1 MTKDGWTIRRAA
13 EEFGVPRSTLFDH
26 ISGWVEFGARSGP
39 SRYLSDQEEKEM
51 VRFLVAKIGFARTRK
66 QALTL
71 VRMAIARKKGK
82 DPDEVNVTMGWWNS
96 FRKRHPQLTVRSASC
111 LAYNG
116 AIAQD
121 PEIISNY
128 FHLLEET
135 LLQNGLLDEA
145 TQIFSC
151 DESGFPLDHKPGKV
165 ICQRG
170 LKELSLTTSGDKAQL
185 TVLACASASGYVLPP
200 LIIFDRKC
208 LKPEHTEGEIPGTLY
223 GLNKNGW
230 IDSDIFEG
238 WFQQHFLKRTPPT
251 RTLLLL
257 LDGHSSRYQPSVIR
271 KAAENGVIMFCLPP
285 HTTHM
290 CQPLDKTC
298 FSPLKAA

>member
-1 MTKDGWTIRRAA
+1 MIKDGWTIRRAA

-26 ISGWVEFGARSGP
+26 ISGWVEFGGRSGP
-39 SRYLSDQEEKEM
+39 SCYLSDQEEKEM
-51 VRFLVAKIGFARTRK
+51 VRFLVGCVKIGFARTRK

-96 FRKRHPQLTVRSASC
+96 FRKRHQQLTARSASR

-128 FHLLEET
+128 FDLLEET

-145 TQIFSC
+145 TRIFNC

-200 LIIFDRKC
+200 LIIFDRKR

-223 GLNKNGW
+223 GLSKNGW
-230 IDSDIFEG
+230 INSDIFEG
-238 WFQQHFLKRTPPT
+238 WFQQHFLKHTPL
-251 RTLLLL
+251 RDRSFYFLM
-257 LDGHSSRYQPSVIR
+257 D
-271 KAAENGVIMFCLPP
+271 
-285 HTTHM
+285 THHIINH
-290 CQPLDKTC
+290 Q
-298 FSPLKAA
+298 